1 MPTNSAN
8 GSQYGTPI
16 AKKKMPWN
24 RADRAASTI
33 FDTTYPPVLAMV
45 ISETVMNTRWARCGM
60 PTARVRKKFGPSAA
74 KSKPNTT
81 MVTRSNSTADSEP
94 TRPRTPPETVPAHDP
109 TVDGVRWSD
118 EEIVDASQCEPK
130 LWLTHRIIE
139 ASTPGTLRTS
149 AAIWVKNSLPK
160 MIARRRAQAM
170 ALTPTIADA
179 WPRDR

>member
-1 MPTNSAN
+1 
-8 GSQYGTPI
+8 
-16 AKKKMPWN
+16 
-24 RADRAASTI
+24 
-33 FDTTYPPVLAMV
+33 
-45 ISETVMNTRWARCGM
+45 
-60 PTARVRKKFGPSAA
+60 
-74 KSKPNTT
+74 

-118 EEIVDASQCEPK
+118 EEIVDASQWEPK

-160 MIARRRAQAM
+160 MIARRRAQAL
-170 ALTPTIADA
+170 ALPPTIADA
-179 WPRDR
+179 WPRDRPRRVSARMPGSSAVANSHASRMRNRKWRVTENSHSPSSSAATRHIRMAPERRTDR